1 MRGCPREM
9 RAGVFALHLSH
20 PEVSAGGAAAGAR
33 VPAARLKAGSAS
45 GRGATR
51 RGGGRCARTELASVA
66 GRRAA
71 RTRSIS
77 TRLERGHV
85 ARRVHARAA
94 STRDCVSGVCGRCE
108 RC

>member
-1 MRGCPREM
+1 MC
-9 RAGVFALHLSH
+9 AGIFALHLSH
-20 PEVSAGGAAAGAR
+20 PEASAGGAAAGAR
-33 VPAARLKAGSAS
+33 VPAAGS

-51 RGGGRCARTELASVA
+51 RGGGGCARTDLASVA